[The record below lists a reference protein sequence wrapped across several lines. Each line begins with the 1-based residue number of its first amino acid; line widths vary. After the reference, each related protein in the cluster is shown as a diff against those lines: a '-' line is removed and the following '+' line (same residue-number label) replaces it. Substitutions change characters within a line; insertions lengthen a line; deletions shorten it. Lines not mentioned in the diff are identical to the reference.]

1 MSRSMGC
8 CHLSSHLVGVFIT
21 PRDGLCDIEPYRG
34 LIRRAS
40 ITGGPFANQLLC
52 RGSSVARFGRQSPID
67 SAEWCSLHEFYI
79 YCYRYVMSAAN

>member
-40 ITGGPFANQLLC
+40 TGGPFANQLLC
-52 RGSSVARFGRQSPID
+52 RGSSVARLEASLQLIRQNGALFMNFI
-67 SAEWCSLHEFYI
+67 YI
-79 YCYRYVMSAAN
+79 VTGT